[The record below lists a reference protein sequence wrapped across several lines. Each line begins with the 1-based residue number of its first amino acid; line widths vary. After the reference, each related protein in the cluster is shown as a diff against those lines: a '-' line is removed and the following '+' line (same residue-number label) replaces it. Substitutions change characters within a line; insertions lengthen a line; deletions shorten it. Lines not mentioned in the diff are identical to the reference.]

1 MTTLLASKA
10 RLKLSDAGRENPV
23 GVGDSSVKRTA
34 TWLALAAASVV
45 TLLPFAWLIVSSFK
59 LNDEFFQSMFLPMK
73 EGGGWGVA
81 WEKLTGA
88 NYERLFREL
97 DFARSLLN
105 SIFLA
110 SVTGVIATLL
120 CAMGGYAL
128 AKFDFRGRKWCTAL
142 VLGAVLIPPPLLI
155 APGYQL
161 LYNLNMLDTFAG
173 LILPALAPAFGV
185 FLFRQSMLSSVPTE
199 LIEAARIDGAGEMG
213 VFFSIVLPLVR
224 PMIGTFMMITFLAV
238 WNNYISPQVVLQT
251 PSKFPLSVA
260 VAQLRGVYYQE
271 YGLQMAGT
279 VVSIVPVLVL
289 FMLLQKEFVSGLT
302 SGAVKG

>member
-1 MTTLLASKA
+1 MTTLPASKA
-10 RLKLSDAGRENPV
+10 KVKLNDGGHESPV
-23 GVGDSSVKRTA
+23 GVGDSSAKRTA
-34 TWLALAAASVV
+34 AMLALLAASVV
-45 TLLPFAWLIVSSFK
+45 TLMPFAWLIVSSFK

-73 EGGGWGVA
+73 EGGWGVA

-88 NYERLFREL
+88 NYGRLFREL

-199 LIEAARIDGAGEMG
+199 LMEAARIDGAGEVG